1 MRRVFDRGLSG
12 NSHEMTIDDGSS
24 GFGASRVIR
33 EYAKLLQA
41 NAPVY
46 VALGVLTSVAKG
58 GRPCTRSSDR
68 FLARHGRPILF
79 VLCCANL
86 RLSGLNVLIELR
98 LENYAV
104 IDNLV
109 VEFGH
114 GLNLLTGETGAG
126 KSILI
131 DALAL
136 LLGEKASSD
145 VIRGGADRAVVA
157 AVFEEEGPDGDALAK
172 ILEANGL
179 DESDD
184 GSLILRREIASGGK
198 GRVFVN
204 NQPATVAVLRLL
216 APHLAVIH
224 AQNESILSFDGAAR
238 LELLDSFAGSRFDT
252 VANAF
257 AAWKRV
263 RTRIDELE
271 RGEQDRLRLVDL
283 WIFQKREIDEGR
295 LQSGE
300 DEKLETE
307 KRVLAN
313 AEKIY
318 NAAMNAF
325 DLLYEGSGSTASS
338 LRAAHKQIEEL
349 ARYEPKFQEALEA
362 LQTARISVEDVG
374 ATVRDYAGGIHASP
388 EHLAQVED
396 RLALLERLKRKYGPT
411 LDEVIQFGADVARK
425 LSEVENKDEILRRLR
440 SELAQ
445 AGQDYL
451 SAAQALSKSRTSA
464 ARRLERLVEAEVN
477 DLAMKSAFRIEM
489 TTSTEESGWTSSGI
503 DQVLYMISTNPGEPL
518 RQLENIAS
526 GGELS
531 RVMLALKAS
540 VESGTESSRE
550 REKRSDSSARR
561 KREKTSQKTLVF
573 DEIDTGIGGR
583 AAEAVGKKLKTL
595 ARAHQV
601 LCVTHL
607 PQIATFGDHHY
618 VIDKKE
624 SGGRTKTS
632 IRPVTGE
639 ERTEEVARMLSGAKL
654 TETSRK
660 HAEQMIKA
668 NG

>member
-1 MRRVFDRGLSG
+1 M
-12 NSHEMTIDDGSS
+12 
-24 GFGASRVIR
+24 
-33 EYAKLLQA
+33 
-41 NAPVY
+41 
-46 VALGVLTSVAKG
+46 
-58 GRPCTRSSDR
+58 
-68 FLARHGRPILF
+68 
-79 VLCCANL
+79 
-86 RLSGLNVLIELR
+86 LIEMR

-109 VEFGH
+109 VEFGP

-126 KSILI
+126 KSILV

-136 LLGEKASSD
+136 LLGDKASSD
-145 VIRGGADRAVVA
+145 VIRDGTERAMVSALFEAEGAAEKPLA
-157 AVFEEEGPDGDALAK
+157 A

-184 GSLILRREIASGGK
+184 GALILRREIAASGK

-216 APHLAVIH
+216 APYLATIH
-224 AQNESILSFDGAAR
+224 AQNESILSFDGPAR
-238 LELLDSFAGSRFDT
+238 LALLDAFEGSELEAVET
-252 VANAF
+252 KF
-257 AAWKRV
+257 AAWKEI
-263 RTRIDELE
+263 RTRIEDLE

-283 WIFQKREIDEGR
+283 WIFQKREIEEGR
-295 LQSGE
+295 LQCGE
-300 DEKLETE
+300 DEQLETE

-325 DLLYEGSGSTASS
+325 DLLYEGNGSTASS
-338 LRAAHKQIEEL
+338 LRAAQKQVEEL
-349 ARYEPKFQEALEA
+349 VRYEPKFQDALAALE
-362 LQTARISVEDVG
+362 TARISVEDVG

-396 RLALLERLKRKYGPT
+396 RLALLDRLKRKYGPT
-411 LDEVIQFGADVARK
+411 LEAVIQFGADVSRK
-425 LSEVENKDEILRRLR
+425 FSEVENKDEILRGLR
-440 SELAQ
+440 NELAKA
-445 AGQDYL
+445 AGDYL
-451 SAAQALSKSRTSA
+451 RAAREFSKKRADA
-464 ARRLERLVEAEVN
+464 ARRLEKLVEAEIN
-477 DLAMKSAFRIEM
+477 DLAMKSTFRIEM
-489 TTSTEESGWTSSGI
+489 TSSEEEGNWTSSGI
-503 DQVLYMISTNPGEPL
+503 DQVGYMISTNPGEPL
-518 RQLENIAS
+518 RQLEHIAS

-540 VESGTESSRE
+540 VEAESPRARAMGAKDPASRKG
-550 REKRSDSSARR
+550 REKWG
-561 KREKTSQKTLVF
+561 TQKTMVF

-583 AAEAVGKKLKTL
+583 AAEAVGRKLKSL
-595 ARAHQV
+595 ARSSQV

-618 VIDKKE
+618 VIEKKA
-624 SGGRTKTS
+624 SAGRTRTS
-632 IRPVTGE
+632 IRRVTGE

>member
-1 MRRVFDRGLSG
+1 
-12 NSHEMTIDDGSS
+12 
-24 GFGASRVIR
+24 
-33 EYAKLLQA
+33 
-41 NAPVY
+41 
-46 VALGVLTSVAKG
+46 VLT
-58 GRPCTRSSDR
+58 
-68 FLARHGRPILF
+68 
-79 VLCCANL
+79 
-86 RLSGLNVLIELR
+86 ELR

-136 LLGEKASSD
+136 LLGEKASTD
-145 VIRGGADRAVVA
+145 VIRGGVERAVIA
-157 AVFEEEGPDGDALAK
+157 AVFEVAGTAADAVAK
-172 ILEANGL
+172 LLEANGL

-184 GSLILRREIASGGK
+184 RSLILRREISAGGK

-204 NQPATVAVLRLL
+204 NQPATVAVLRQL
-216 APHLAVIH
+216 APHLAIIH
-224 AQNESILSFDGAAR
+224 AQNESILSFDGPAR
-238 LELLDSFAGSRFDT
+238 LELLD
-252 VANAF
+252 AF
-257 AAWKRV
+257 AE
-263 RTRIDELE
+263 TRIENIAQKYATWKQIRSRIDDLE

-283 WIFQKREIDEGR
+283 WTFQKREIEDAK

-300 DEKLETE
+300 DESLESE

-325 DLLYEGSGSTASS
+325 DLLYEGSGSTSSS
-338 LRAAHKQIEEL
+338 LRAAHKQVEEL
-349 ARYEPKFQEALEA
+349 ARYEPKFQEALAA
-362 LQTARISVEDVG
+362 LESARIGVEDVG
-374 ATVRDYAGGIHASP
+374 ATLRDYAGGIHASP

-396 RLALLERLKRKYGPT
+396 RLALLDRLKRKYGPT
-411 LDEVIQFGADVARK
+411 LDEVIQFGAEVLRK
-425 LSEVENKDEILRRLR
+425 LSEVENKDEILRQLR
-440 SELAQ
+440 GELAQ
-445 AGQDYL
+445 AAEEYL
-451 SAAQALSKSRTSA
+451 RAAQALSKTRAAA
-464 ARRLERLVEAEVN
+464 ARRLEKLVESEIN
-477 DLAMKSAFRIEM
+477 DLAMKSAFHIEI
-489 TTSTEESGWTSSGI
+489 THSAEESNWSASGI

-518 RQLENIAS
+518 RQLEHIAS

-540 VESGTESSRE
+540 VESGA
-550 REKRSDSSARR
+550 DASSARKRPPSSAR
-561 KREKTSQKTLVF
+561 KNREKGQKTLVF

-583 AAEAVGKKLKTL
+583 AAEAVGKKLKSL
-595 ARAHQV
+595 ARANQV

-618 VIDKKE
+618 VIEKKE
-624 SGGRTKTS
+624 SAGRTSTT
-632 IRPVTGE
+632 IREVTGE
-639 ERTEEVARMLSGAKL
+639 DRTEEVARMLSGAKL

-660 HAEQMIKA
+660 HAEQLIRT